1 MKKALIA
8 TAILALASSSTAFA
22 LNVEGGSSNPSNV
35 TPDVSNFPLFVS
47 PLGYSGLI
55 MAKPGGSQ
63 SGSIDIG
70 GGPVAQVTSA
80 VGTSGI
86 NQAGPFYAPFPL
98 LPIINIA
105 QVWHYQD
112 QSATA
117 DYDNVDIYTLRQL
130 RAAPLPIPQFPE
142 FGGLVVAKVSGTSK
156 ATDNAVYFGE
166 WSQAISSP
174 DQGDSINLNMADASR
189 TVWFVGD
196 NAVSN
201 MDALVDSNN
210 QFQASYNVVGI
221 RQTGVGTN
229 LPHAPNL
236 YTGVL
241 TADYVTGRIGNPLSG
256 SLARTGD
263 PTVTINAD
271 IQSDGRF
278 VGADN
283 NGRFYNDAAALAG
296 IYTGGGASDHIAFGG
311 SRQ

>member
-8 TAILALASSSTAFA
+8 TAVLALASTTSAYA
-22 LNVEGGSSNPSNV
+22 QAVNVQGDSSNPSNV
-35 TPDVSNFPLFVS
+35 TPGVSNFPPFAA
-47 PLGYSGLI
+47 PLGYSGLQ
-55 MAKPGGSQ
+55 MAKPGGGT
-63 SGSIDIG
+63 SGFIDIF
-70 GGPVAQVTSA
+70 GGPVTQATNSA
-80 VGTSGI
+80 I
-86 NQAGPFYAPFPL
+86 ADDPGPYFAPFPL
-98 LPIINIA
+98 NPAINIA
-105 QVWHYQD
+105 QVWRTT
-112 QSATA
+112 SANNGSNGVINT
-117 DYDNVDIYTLRQL
+117 YVLRQL
-130 RAAPLPIPQFPE
+130 QPAPVPVPQFPE
-142 FGGLVVAKVSGTSK
+142 FGGLVVGQVAGTTK
-156 ATDNAVYFGE
+156 GNGVYFGE

-174 DQGDSINLNMADASR
+174 DQGDSTNLNMADASR

-210 QFQASYNVVGI
+210 QFQAAYNVVGI
-221 RQTGVGTN
+221 RQTGEGTN

-263 PTVTINAD
+263 PTVTISAD